1 MLISTET
8 GVFAEHFGNEQTL
21 KILKDAGFTA
31 YDFSMYTLKKEY
43 CLVYYSDYVEKA
55 KKLRKLADELGIVCN
70 QTHAPFPSYTD
81 NNIEYNKTIG
91 EYLRRALEVSGI
103 LGAKYC
109 IVHPWNNFSAEQNAE
124 KVYNPLLP
132 YCKQY
137 NVKIAVENMWNWHE
151 KENKAKP
158 CACSLKEDF
167 IKHLSLV
174 DKEWFVSCVDVGHAA
189 MFFEDTT
196 AQDLIKDMKDSLA
209 CLHVHD
215 NDCRYDSHLLPFS
228 GNIDWEKVCKALAD
242 VEYKGDMT
250 FEACSG
256 IDRMPLE
263 LKKQTA
269 RYMRE
274 IGEYLI
280 ERIKYYSK
288 KP

>member
-1 MLISTET
+1 MAMLISTET
-8 GVFAEHFGNEQTL
+8 GVFAEHFGNEETL
-21 KILKDAGFTA
+21 KILKNAGFTA
-31 YDFSMYTLKKEY
+31 YDFSMYNLKAEH
-43 CLVYYSDYVEKA
+43 CLVYFDDYAEKA
-55 KKLRKLADELGIVCN
+55 KKLRKVADELGIVCN

-81 NNIEYNKTIG
+81 TNEEYNKTIG

-103 LGAKYC
+103 LGAKHC

-132 YCKQY
+132 YCKEY
-137 NVKIAVENMWNWHE
+137 GVKIAVENMWNWY
-151 KENKAKP
+151 NDLDKAKP
-158 CACSLKEDF
+158 CACSLKDDF
-167 IKHLSLV
+167 KAHMDLL
-174 DKEWFVSCVDVGHAA
+174 DKEWFVSCVDIGHAA

-196 AQDLIKDMKDSLA
+196 AHDLLYDMKDTLA

-215 NDCRYDSHLLPFS
+215 NNCRYDSHLLPFS

-242 VEYKGDMT
+242 IEYKGDMT
-250 FEACSG
+250 FEACYG
-256 IDRMPLE
+256 IRRMPIE
-263 LKKQTA
+263 LKAQTA

-288 KP
+288 